1 MPYVILSVV
10 VILICFIFFRTFTFR
25 PERIPYEKTKH
36 HIDSTHAYRSL
47 SSLIQCKTISYEDK
61 EKIDETEFEKLRFY
75 LFDRYPEI
83 VKHSEFSMHG
93 KGMLFKIK
101 GLSNDNPV
109 ILMSHYDVVPASEGW
124 IDDPFS
130 GKITDTHIYGRG
142 ALDTKHSLN
151 AIMESVHNLLQQGH
165 QFKRDLYL
173 SFGGDEETYG
183 ESQIHI
189 VNHLKE
195 KGIVPYFVL
204 DEGGAI
210 VSDIFPGVK
219 EKTAVIGIAEKGF
232 LNVKLTSISQ
242 GGHASTPPKLTPIVM
257 LSKAVDKLNQHPS
270 FKLRLTTPVKALFQ
284 KIAPYSKSFII
295 RFLFANLWLFLPLVK
310 LIAKKSGGEFLSL
323 FKTTQAFTMMKGSD
337 AINVLPSEASI
348 SINYRL
354 IPGETSAMVIQRIK
368 KIIKNPLIEVAI
380 TEVNEAS
387 TISKVDLPF
396 TLVEK
401 AIHNT
406 WPDVITAPYL
416 MIATSDSRRY
426 HQISDH
432 VYKFSPMDVS
442 NDDLAKIHGFDEDI
456 TKENVINGI
465 RFYLNLLSEI

>member
-1 MPYVILSVV
+1 MPYIIIGLI
-10 VILICFIFFRTFTFR
+10 VILICFIVIRALLFK
-25 PERIPYEKTKH
+25 PEQQSHVKTEH
-36 HIDSTHAYRSL
+36 EIDEHHAYESL
-47 SSLIQCKTISYEDK
+47 SKFIQFKTVSYEDPQL
-61 EKIDETEFEKLRFY
+61 IDENSFENLRTY
-75 LFDRYPEI
+75 LFERYPEI
-83 VKHSEFSMHG
+83 VKKAEFSMHG

-101 GLSNDNPV
+101 GKTSLNPV
-109 ILMSHYDVVPASEGW
+109 ILMSHYDVVPASDGW
-124 IDDPFS
+124 QDDPFS
-130 GKITDTHIYGRG
+130 GKITDSTIYGRG

-151 AIMESVHNLLQQGH
+151 AILESVHIMLIKGH
-165 QFKRDLYL
+165 SFQRDLYL

-183 ESQIHI
+183 QSQIHI

-195 KGIVPYFVL
+195 QGVNPYFVL

-232 LNVKLTSISQ
+232 LNVKLVAKSQ
-242 GGHASTPPKLTPIVM
+242 GGHASTPPKQTPIVL

-284 KIAPYSKSFII
+284 KIAPYSKSFVI
-295 RFLFANLWLFLPLVK
+295 RLLFANLWLFLPLVK
-310 LIAKKSGGEFLSL
+310 MIAKLSGGEFLSL

-337 AINVLPSEASI
+337 AINVLPSEANI

-354 IPGETSAMVIQRIK
+354 IPGETSNIIVERIK
-368 KIIKNPLIEVAI
+368 KIIKDPMIDVIVA
-380 TEVNEAS
+380 EVNEAS
-387 TISKVDLPF
+387 TISKMDEPF
-396 TLVEK
+396 HLIED
-401 AIHNT
+401 AIKRT

-456 TKENVINGI
+456 SKENVINGI
-465 RFYLNLLSEI
+465 HFYLNLLAQI